1 MMDLTVA
8 ILESVSTGTFL
19 YVIFVELIPNELR
32 VKGLDAIAQLLLV
45 IIGFGFMAG
54 IQGIDS
60 LGDLIY
66 AKAN

>member
-8 ILESVSTGTFL
+8 ILESISTGTFL

-32 VKGLDAIAQLLLV
+32 VKGVDAIAQLLLV
-45 IIGFGFMAG
+45 IIGFGIMAA

>member
-8 ILESVSTGTFL
+8 ILESISTGTFL

-45 IIGFGFMAG
+45 IIGFGIMAG